1 MKEKILK
8 VAKSFGFDNY
18 MFVGNWNSYNIY
30 TPYNND
36 GTIPCIGQPVFVL
49 VKGEEIRVAEESEWE
64 YIQYFFN
71 PVAFFDTGCVLPL

>member
-18 MFVGNWNSYNIY
+18 MFVGNQNSYNIY

-64 YIQYFFN
+64 YIQYFFQSCSI
-71 PVAFFDTGCVLPL
+71 F